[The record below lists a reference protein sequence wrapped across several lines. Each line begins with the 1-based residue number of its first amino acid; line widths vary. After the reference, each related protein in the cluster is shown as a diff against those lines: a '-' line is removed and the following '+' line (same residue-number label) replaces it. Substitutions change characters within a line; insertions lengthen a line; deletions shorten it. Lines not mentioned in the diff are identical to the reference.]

1 MRIAIAAAVA
11 AAVLTAAPAALSQAR
26 AAPST
31 DPSQVP
37 AGTYNLDKRHTSV
50 IAKISHF
57 GFSNYAMRFDS
68 VEGSMTYDPKQP
80 TVSKLTVR
88 IDPRSIS
95 TGLPDF
101 DTEIEDEFFNAG
113 KHPQI
118 TFASRGVSAVAGNK
132 GRLLGDLTFN
142 GVTKPVALDVTFNGA
157 ATNMRGTPTM
167 GFSATG
173 VIKRSEFGV
182 APDLP
187 TRVAADEVTLLIEA
201 EFNKA

>member
-1 MRIAIAAAVA
+1 MRLATSILAAAA
-11 AAVLTAAPAALSQAR
+11 LLAAAPAALSQGR

-31 DPSQVP
+31 DPAQVA
-37 AGTYNLDKRHTSV
+37 AGTYTLDKRHTSV
-50 IAKISHF
+50 IAKVSHF

-68 VEGSMTYDPKQP
+68 IEGSLDFNPKTP
-80 TVSKLTVR
+80 TASKLTIR

-101 DTEIEDEFFNAG
+101 DIEIEDKFFNAG

-118 TFASRGVSAVAGNK
+118 TYVSQGVSAVAGNK

-142 GVTKPVALDVTFNGA
+142 GVTKPVTLDVTFNGA

-173 VIKRSEFGV
+173 VFKRSDFNV
-182 APDLP
+182 AGQLP
-187 TRVAADEVTLLIEA
+187 TNVVGDEVTLLIEA